1 MQKGITRINC
11 IDWLDRTNYSM
22 TFLAAWALYRQIISF
37 MSLDSKGDFTQSF
50 STEQAKYISS
60 NLDMRNK
67 WVKGEIMVNLS
78 KIYSKNGDAISRQYW
93 GSKAMHGAKMS
104 MNNDG
109 ELKLEKRKKN
119 ALIYTKRLMNNT
131 FGIDM
136 KKQSALSLV
145 TGHFKFYDVKVHPWT
160 IDFAAADIN
169 FDHHMNNSNP
179 LDLEEIFD
187 EHAKKVRELE
197 LEQMFSSLI

>member
-1 MQKGITRINC
+1 
-11 IDWLDRTNYSM
+11 
-22 TFLAAWALYRQIISF
+22 
-37 MSLDSKGDFTQSF
+37 
-50 STEQAKYISS
+50 
-60 NLDMRNK
+60 
-67 WVKGEIMVNLS
+67 
-78 KIYSKNGDAISRQYW
+78 
-93 GSKAMHGAKMS
+93 MHGAKMS

-197 LEQMFSSLI
+197 NICSSSSSLTFLACSSNISSRSKGFELFI